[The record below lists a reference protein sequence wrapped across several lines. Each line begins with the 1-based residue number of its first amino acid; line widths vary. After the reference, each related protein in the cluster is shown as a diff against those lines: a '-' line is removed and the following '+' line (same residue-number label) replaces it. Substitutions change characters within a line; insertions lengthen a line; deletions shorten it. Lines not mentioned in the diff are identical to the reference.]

1 MQFIQFITFKLKVIM
16 YFCFRNKSNNFNLRK
31 MESQEKS
38 TESANV
44 TKPAYIM
51 VQMKVKSMEELMQR
65 YAQFAIPI
73 LQKHGGQ
80 MIAGTPAPNVKEG
93 DWNGNW
99 AAVLSFPSM
108 EAAEGWY
115 NSEEYKPYKNL
126 RISEL
131 QSEAGRVVI
140 IPGM

>member
-1 MQFIQFITFKLKVIM
+1 
-16 YFCFRNKSNNFNLRK
+16 
-31 MESQEKS
+31 MENQEKS
-38 TESANV
+38 KESVRAA
-44 TKPAYIM
+44 KPAYIM
-51 VQMKVKSMEELMQR
+51 VHMKVNSLEELNQR

-73 LQKHGGQ
+73 LMKHGGQ
-80 MIAGTPAPNVKEG
+80 MIAGTPAPKVKEG
-93 DWNGNW
+93 DWDGNW
-99 AAVLSFPSM
+99 AAVLQFTSM

-115 NSEEYKPYKNL
+115 NSEEYQPYKNL

>member
-1 MQFIQFITFKLKVIM
+1 
-16 YFCFRNKSNNFNLRK
+16 
-31 MESQEKS
+31 MEHQEK
-38 TESANV
+38 TTVDTNV

-51 VQMKVKSMEELMQR
+51 VQMKVLSLDELMQR

-73 LQKHGGQ
+73 LQKYGGQ
-80 MIAGTPAPNVKEG
+80 MIAGTPAPNIKEG

-99 AAVLSFPSM
+99 AAVLQFPNM

-115 NSEEYKPYKNL
+115 NSDEYQPYKNL
-126 RISEL
+126 RINEL

>member
-1 MQFIQFITFKLKVIM
+1 
-16 YFCFRNKSNNFNLRK
+16 
-31 MESQEKS
+31 MENQEKS
-38 TESANV
+38 HELSNAA
-44 TKPAYIM
+44 KLAFIM
-51 VQMKVKSMEELMQR
+51 VQMKVDSLEELNQR

-73 LQKHGGQ
+73 LLKHGGQ

-99 AAVLSFPSM
+99 AAVLQFPSM
-108 EAAEGWY
+108 EAAEGCY
-115 NSEEYKPYKNL
+115 HSEEYQPYKEL
-126 RISEL
+126 RIKEL

>member
-1 MQFIQFITFKLKVIM
+1 
-16 YFCFRNKSNNFNLRK
+16 
-31 MESQEKS
+31 MENQEKNN
-38 TESANV
+38 ESAMAV
-44 TKPAYIM
+44 KPAYIM
-51 VQMKVKSMEELMQR
+51 VQMKVGSLEELNQR

-73 LQKHGGQ
+73 LLKHGGQ
-80 MIAGTPAPNVKEG
+80 MIAGTPTPKVKEG

-99 AAVLSFPSM
+99 AAVLRFPSM

-115 NSEEYKPYKNL
+115 NSEEYQPYKNL
-126 RISEL
+126 RMHEL

>member
-1 MQFIQFITFKLKVIM
+1 
-16 YFCFRNKSNNFNLRK
+16 
-31 MESQEKS
+31 MENQEKNI
-38 TESANV
+38 ESVNV
-44 TKPAYIM
+44 AKPAYIM
-51 VQMKVKSMEELMQR
+51 VQMKVESLEELNQR

-73 LQKHGGQ
+73 LIKHGGQ
-80 MIAGTPAPNVKEG
+80 MIAGTPEPKVKEG

-99 AAVLSFPSM
+99 AAVLQFPSM

-126 RISEL
+126 RINEL

>member
-1 MQFIQFITFKLKVIM
+1 
-16 YFCFRNKSNNFNLRK
+16 
-31 MESQEKS
+31 MENQEKS
-38 TESANV
+38 TEGATV
-44 TKPAYIM
+44 AKPAYIM
-51 VQMKVKSMEELMQR
+51 VQMKVESLEELNQR

-73 LQKHGGQ
+73 LLKHGGQ
-80 MIAGTPAPNVKEG
+80 MIAGTPAPIVKEG

-99 AAVLSFPSM
+99 AAVLQFPSM

-115 NSEEYKPYKNL
+115 NSEEYQPYKNL
-126 RISEL
+126 RINEL

>member
-1 MQFIQFITFKLKVIM
+1 
-16 YFCFRNKSNNFNLRK
+16 
-31 MESQEKS
+31 MEKKEKN
-38 TESANV
+38 TENVSV

-51 VQMKVKSMEELMQR
+51 VQMKVASLEELNQR

-73 LQKHGGQ
+73 LYKHGGQ

-99 AAVLSFPSM
+99 AAILSFPSM

-115 NSEEYKPYKNL
+115 NSDEYQPFKNL
-126 RISEL
+126 RINEL

>member
-1 MQFIQFITFKLKVIM
+1 ME
-16 YFCFRNKSNNFNLRK
+16 NPENNIENG
-31 MESQEKS
+31 Q
-38 TESANV
+38 AA
-44 TKPAYIM
+44 KPAYIM
-51 VQMKVKSMEELMQR
+51 VQMKVDSLDELMQR
-65 YAQFAIPI
+65 YAQFAVPI
-73 LQKHGGQ
+73 LHKHGGQ

-99 AAVLSFPSM
+99 AAVLQFPSL

-115 NSEEYKPYKNL
+115 NSEEYKPYKSL
-126 RISEL
+126 RINEL

>member
-1 MQFIQFITFKLKVIM
+1 
-16 YFCFRNKSNNFNLRK
+16 
-31 MESQEKS
+31 MENQEKN
-38 TESANV
+38 TASANV
-44 TKPAYIM
+44 AKPAYIM
-51 VQMKVKSMEELMQR
+51 VQMKVKSLEELMQR

-80 MIAGTPAPNVKEG
+80 MIAGSPTPNIKEG

-99 AAVLSFPSM
+99 AAVLQFPSM

-115 NSEEYKPYKNL
+115 NSEEYQPYKNL
-126 RISEL
+126 RINEL

>member
-1 MQFIQFITFKLKVIM
+1 
-16 YFCFRNKSNNFNLRK
+16 
-31 MESQEKS
+31 MENQEKNHE
-38 TESANV
+38 TRNA
-44 TKPAYIM
+44 TKPAFIM
-51 VQMKVKSMEELMQR
+51 VQMKVESLEELNQR

-73 LQKHGGQ
+73 LLKHGGQ
-80 MIAGTPAPNVKEG
+80 MIAGTPAPKVKEG

-99 AAVLSFPSM
+99 AAVLQFPSM

-115 NSEEYKPYKNL
+115 NSEEYQPYKNI
-126 RISEL
+126 RINEL

>member
-1 MQFIQFITFKLKVIM
+1 MCIISKCETKLTIK
-16 YFCFRNKSNNFNLRK
+16 FRK
-31 MESQEKS
+31 MENQEKS
-38 TESANV
+38 TEGTAA

-51 VQMKVKSMEELMQR
+51 VQMKVESLEELNQR

-73 LQKHGGQ
+73 LIKHGGQ

-99 AAVLSFPSM
+99 AAVLQFPSM

-115 NSEEYKPYKNL
+115 NSEEYQPYKNL
-126 RISEL
+126 RINEL

-140 IPGM
+140 LPGM

>member
-1 MQFIQFITFKLKVIM
+1 MQFILFFACILKVIM
-16 YFCFRNKSNNFNLRK
+16 YFCLRNKSNNFKLKK
-31 MESQEKS
+31 MENIKN
-38 TESANV
+38 TESTNV
-44 TKPAYIM
+44 AKPAYIM
-51 VQMKVKSMEELMQR
+51 VQMKVESLEELNQR

-99 AAVLSFPSM
+99 AAVLQFPSM

-115 NSEEYKPYKNL
+115 NSDEYQPYKNL
-126 RISEL
+126 RINEL

>member
-1 MQFIQFITFKLKVIM
+1 MEKL
-16 YFCFRNKSNNFNLRK
+16 
-31 MESQEKS
+31 EKG
-38 TESANV
+38 TESAIT
-44 TKPAYIM
+44 TKPAFIM
-51 VQMKVKSMEELMQR
+51 VQMKVESLEELMQR

-99 AAVLSFPSM
+99 AAILQFPTL
-108 EAAEGWY
+108 EAAESWY
-115 NSEEYKPYKNL
+115 NSEEYQPYKNL
-126 RISEL
+126 RINEL

>member
-1 MQFIQFITFKLKVIM
+1 
-16 YFCFRNKSNNFNLRK
+16 
-31 MESQEKS
+31 MENQEKN
-38 TESANV
+38 TESGNV
-44 TKPAYIM
+44 VKPAYIM
-51 VQMKVKSMEELMQR
+51 VHMKVDSLEELNQR

-73 LQKHGGQ
+73 LYKHGGQ
-80 MIAGTPAPNVKEG
+80 MIAGTPEPKVKEG

-99 AAVLSFPSM
+99 AAVLQFPSM

-115 NSEEYKPYKNL
+115 NSEEYQPYKNL
-126 RISEL
+126 RINEL

>member
-1 MQFIQFITFKLKVIM
+1 
-16 YFCFRNKSNNFNLRK
+16 
-31 MESQEKS
+31 MENQEKS
-38 TESANV
+38 PPGANV

-51 VQMKVKSMEELMQR
+51 VQMKVESLEELNQR

-73 LQKHGGQ
+73 LLKHGGQ
-80 MIAGTPAPNVKEG
+80 MIAGTPAPIIKEG

-99 AAVLSFPSM
+99 AAVLQFPSM

-115 NSEEYKPYKNL
+115 NSDEYQPYKNL
-126 RISEL
+126 RINEL